1 MDIVDTHEPLMAKNA
16 SGSIRKSSAT
26 NKDKPTYKAYTVS
39 TDIAL
44 RLCGNAHK
52 YQMKV
57 MLIMS
62 LQCLVAAFINMGFPY
77 LFQTPEVSCYP
88 SDSTVDL
95 AIPCTVKEA
104 CVPGMSHVYVKTSG
118 QSLTEEFDLV
128 CEEESFEAVCGALLL
143 LGGCIGS
150 ILYADTTET
159 VGRLRVIKETGWL
172 MAISVLAS
180 TFSFN
185 IYMFCG
191 CMIVFGAAYRAYFN
205 ACIIYLTETTSDN
218 IRQLAPNIL
227 SIGWAVG

>member
-1 MDIVDTHEPLMAKNA
+1 MDIVDTHEPLITKNA
-16 SGSIRKSSAT
+16 SGSIKKNSIS

-52 YQMKV
+52 YQMKT

-77 LFQTPEVSCYP
+77 LFRTPEVACYP
-88 SDSTVDL
+88 SDASPDSAV
-95 AIPCTVKEA
+95 PCTVKEA
-104 CVPGMSHVYVKTSG
+104 CVPGVSLIYLKTSG
-118 QSLTEEFDLV
+118 RSLTEEFDLA
-128 CEEESFEAVCGALLL
+128 CEEDSFEAVCGSLLL

-150 ILYADTTET
+150 VVYADTTES

-172 MAISVLAS
+172 MAISMVVS

-185 IYMFCG
+185 VYMFCG
-191 CMIVFGAAYRAYFN
+191 CMIFFGAAYRAYFN

-218 IRQLAPNIL
+218 IR
-227 SIGWAVG
+227 